1 MLQNDP
7 ETNLKR
13 GLGLKGIASNAKQM
27 QEEGQNPLEIKKYI
41 MEKRQEL
48 AEDAPDKEK
57 QEKAMQVAAKYQQI
71 V

>member
-1 MLQNDP
+1 VFYRKNKRYGVFSAVKAHKNRILARTKTHLRFLQ
-7 ETNLKR
+7 
-13 GLGLKGIASNAKQM
+13 
-27 QEEGQNPLEIKKYI
+27 IKKYI

-48 AEDAPDKEK
+48 AENAPDKEK